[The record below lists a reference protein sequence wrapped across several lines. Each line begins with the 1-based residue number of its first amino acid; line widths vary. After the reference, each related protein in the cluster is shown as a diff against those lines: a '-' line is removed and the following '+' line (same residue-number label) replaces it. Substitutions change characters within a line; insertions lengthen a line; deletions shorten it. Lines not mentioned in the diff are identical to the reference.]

1 MNSTDLKY
9 AERVMCSL
17 QLLSG
22 RWTVPILFA
31 LCNHPVR
38 LSALRRAN
46 PGASKKALTASL
58 RSLEASQII
67 VRRDLSKTVLHVEY
81 ELAEGTKSSLTK
93 LLGCLAEWRNT
104 AGSTPCCRG

>member
-9 AERVMCSL
+9 AERVTCSL

-67 VRRDLSKTVLHVEY
+67 VRRDLSKTVLHVDTNW
-81 ELAEGTKSSLTK
+81 LKGPRVR
-93 LLGCLAEWRNT
+93 LGPNSWEML
-104 AGSTPCCRG
+104 G